1 MSQSWKPLPD
11 DLSEPARRLAEELRA
26 VKDAHRIS
34 LAELGK
40 RTYLSKASWER
51 WLNGK
56 RLITPQ
62 ALAGMIAA
70 LDCDGELLTSLL
82 RQAEAAR
89 DAAEGPVPDPV
100 PEPVPAPVPV
110 AVPAWPTEAPVQP
123 SGRRGARV
131 ERLTDL
137 PAVLARAAGW
147 RRPSALLAVAVGLAL
162 VVVASLYMHGLNGD
176 TSAAAAG
183 LPTASAAAGP
193 APLCQGIG
201 CAGKD
206 PQLMGCEADDH
217 TLLTG
222 NVGQVILYLHY
233 SPRCRA
239 AWAGITDGAPGDTV
253 TITTNTGW
261 QETALIHWGYDNYSV
276 MVDAGAAD
284 TTLKVCG
291 HQPGGNGCIPVVT
304 DPAARAGAMQTPAP
318 APMTSVPVT
327 PVPETPTAASPVPE
341 TPVPVTPTAASPV
354 PVTPTAA
361 SPVPGAAS
369 S

>member
-56 RLITPQ
+56 RLITSQ

-82 RQAEAAR
+82 QQAEAAR
-89 DAAEGPVPDPV
+89 DEAEGFASAPGA
-100 PEPVPAPVPV
+100 APVPV
-110 AVPAWPTEAPVQP
+110 PVPELPTEAPAP
-123 SGRRGARV
+123 LSGRPEPRIG
-131 ERLTDL
+131 RLTGL
-137 PAVLARAAGW
+137 PAILARAAGW
-147 RRPSALLAVAVGLAL
+147 RRPSVLLAAAVGVALLL
-162 VVVASLYMHGLNGD
+162 VASLYLHGLNGD
-176 TSAAAAG
+176 TDAAAAG
-183 LPTASAAAGP
+183 LPTVSAAAGS

-206 PQLMGCEADDH
+206 PQAMGCEADDH

-239 AWAGITDGAPGDTV
+239 AWAGITDGAPKDTV

-261 QETALIHWGYDNYSV
+261 QETAVIHYGYDNYSA
-276 MVDAGAAD
+276 MVDAGPAD
-284 TTLKVCG
+284 TTLQVCG
-291 HQPGGNGCIPVVT
+291 HQPGGDGCIPLVT
-304 DPAARAGAMQTPAP
+304 DPAARASTMATPSPKTATPAVGTPTTAAPTTAAP
-318 APMTSVPVT
+318 AL
-327 PVPETPTAASPVPE
+327 ETPTPS
-341 TPVPVTPTAASPV
+341 
-354 PVTPTAA
+354 
-361 SPVPGAAS
+361 AS

>member
-11 DLSEPARRLAEELRA
+11 GLSEPARRLAEELRA

-89 DAAEGPVPDPV
+89 DAAEGSAPVSEPVPAPV
-100 PEPVPAPVPV
+100 SEPVLAPVSEPVLAPVSEPVLVPAPVPV
-110 AVPAWPTEAPVQP
+110 AVQAWPTEAPVR
-123 SGRRGARV
+123 S
-131 ERLTDL
+131 
-137 PAVLARAAGW
+137 AVLGRAAGW
-147 RRPSALLAVAVGLAL
+147 RRPSALLAAAVAVAL
-162 VVVASLYMHGLNGD
+162 VLAVSLYLHGLNGGTD
-176 TSAAAAG
+176 AAAAG
-183 LPTASAAAGP
+183 LPATSAEAGA

-206 PQLMGCEADDH
+206 PQLMGCENDDH

-222 NVGQVILYLHY
+222 NVGQVVLYLHY

-239 AWAGITDGAPGDTV
+239 AWAGITEGAPGDTV
-253 TITTNTGW
+253 TITNRTGW
-261 QETALIHWGYDNYSV
+261 QETALIHWGYDNYSA
-276 MVDAGAAD
+276 MVDAGPAD
-284 TTLKVCG
+284 TTLRVCG
-291 HQPGGNGCIPVVT
+291 HQPGGDGCLPLVT
-304 DPAARAGAMQTPAP
+304 DPAARAATMAAP
-318 APMTSVPVT
+318 YPKAPSPVASVPVT
-327 PVPETPTAASPVPE
+327 ESPTPSATS
-341 TPVPVTPTAASPV
+341 
-354 PVTPTAA
+354 
-361 SPVPGAAS
+361 
-369 S
+369 

>member
-11 DLSEPARRLAEELRA
+11 GLSEPARRLAEELRA

-89 DAAEGPVPDPV
+89 DAAEGAAPVSEPVPAPV
-100 PEPVPAPVPV
+100 PEPVPAPVSEPVPAPVSGPVPAPVSEPVPAPGPV
-110 AVPAWPTEAPVQP
+110 AVPAWPTEAPVR
-123 SGRRGARV
+123 SSVLGGATV
-131 ERLTDL
+131 
-137 PAVLARAAGW
+137 PGRAAGW
-147 RRPSALLAVAVGLAL
+147 RRPSALLAAAVAVAL
-162 VVVASLYMHGLNGD
+162 VLAVSLYLHGLNGGTD
-176 TSAAAAG
+176 AAAAG
-183 LPTASAAAGP
+183 LPTASAEAGA

-206 PQLMGCEADDH
+206 PQLMGCENDDH

-222 NVGQVILYLHY
+222 NVGQVVLYLHY

-239 AWAGITDGAPGDTV
+239 AWAGITEGAPGDTV
-253 TITTNTGW
+253 TITNRTGW
-261 QETALIHWGYDNYSV
+261 QETALIHWGYDNYSA
-276 MVDAGAAD
+276 MVDAGPAD
-284 TTLKVCG
+284 TTLRVCG
-291 HQPGGNGCIPVVT
+291 HQPGGDGCLPLVT
-304 DPAARAGAMQTPAP
+304 DPAARAATMAAP
-318 APMTSVPVT
+318 SPKAPSP
-327 PVPETPTAASPVPE
+327 AASVRATESP
-341 TPVPVTPTAASPV
+341 TPSATS
-354 PVTPTAA
+354 
-361 SPVPGAAS
+361 
-369 S
+369 